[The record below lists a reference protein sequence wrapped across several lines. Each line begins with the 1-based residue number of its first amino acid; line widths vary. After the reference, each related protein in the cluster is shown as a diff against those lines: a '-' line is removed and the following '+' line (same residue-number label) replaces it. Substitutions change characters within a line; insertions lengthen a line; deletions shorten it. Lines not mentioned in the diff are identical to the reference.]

1 MKKTAGEKPKSP
13 IEKLPV
19 DFMYNLPV
27 IEFTGNRQVTVE
39 GSTGVLQYESE
50 VVRINTKSMVI
61 AFYGRGLTLK
71 CISPTA
77 IVIDGFITSTEFIT

>member
-1 MKKTAGEKPKSP
+1 MKKTSKEKSLP
-13 IEKLPV
+13 KLPV

-39 GSTGVLQYESE
+39 GSTGVLQYNSE
-50 VVRINTKSMVI
+50 VVRINTNSMVL
-61 AFYGRGLTLK
+61 AFCGRGLTLK

-77 IVIDGFITSTEFIT
+77 IVIEGFITSTEFIT